1 MGAVQKLATVVIIG
15 MVGFATL
22 LIIYLA
28 DEPNRHASSAATQ
41 QELAIERGTELYIT
55 YCLQCHA
62 PDGLGLE
69 GPEGDARIGARLNTE
84 ENQSSDPVVSQQR
97 AEFIRY
103 RIVNGVPPDPN
114 AEKLMPAFGQELN
127 GEQIDDL
134 VYTVQNVDWDYVYN
148 QSVLETG
155 QTVAEQTC
163 LATPESEDPVC
174 ANVEEAPPLYP
185 TAPPQETPEAAQQ
198 QAQQPEGGQA
208 GATLEAVDTAWS
220 TNELTVQPGA
230 TIQVTNTGLLQ
241 HDFTVDELGIAEDLP
256 NGEPVTIT
264 IPADAQPGQYV
275 FYCSVPGHREQGMEG
290 TLTIE
295 G

>member
-15 MVGFATL
+15 LVGFATL

-28 DEPNRHASSAATQ
+28 DEPNRHAQAQNQ
-41 QELAIERGTELYIT
+41 QEELAIERGTELYIT
-55 YCLQCHA
+55 YCLQCHG
-62 PDGLGLE
+62 PDGLGRE
-69 GPEGDARIGARLNTE
+69 GPEGQARIGARLNTD
-84 ENQSSDPVVSQQR
+84 ENQSTDPVTRQQR

-127 GEQIDDL
+127 SEQIDDL
-134 VYTVQNVDWDYVYN
+134 VFMIQNGDWDYVYN
-148 QSVLETG
+148 ESVLLTG
-155 QTVAEQTC
+155 ETVAQQRC
-163 LATPESEDPVC
+163 AATPTPDDPIC
-174 ANVEEAPPLYP
+174 ENIEEAPPVYP
-185 TAPPQETPEAAQQ
+185 TAPARETPEAAQEQ
-198 QAQQPEGGQA
+198 PAQAESG

-220 TNELTVQPGA
+220 TNELTVRPGD
-230 TIQVTNTGLLQ
+230 TITVTNTGVLQ
-241 HDFTVDELGIAEDLP
+241 HDFTVDELGISQDLP

-264 IPADAQPGQYV
+264 IPADAQPGQFIY
-275 FYCSVPGHREQGMEG
+275 YCSVPGHREQGMEG

>member
-15 MVGFATL
+15 LVGFATL

-28 DEPNRHASSAATQ
+28 DEPNRHTSTETTQ
-41 QELAIERGTELYIT
+41 QELAIERGTELFIT
-55 YCLQCHA
+55 YCLQCHG
-62 PDGLGLE
+62 PDGLGYT
-69 GPEGDARIGARLNTE
+69 GPEGQARIGAPINTE
-84 ENQSSDPVVSQQR
+84 DNQSNDPVISQQR

-103 RIVNGVPPDPN
+103 RIINGVPPDPN
-114 AEKLMPAFGQELN
+114 AEKIMLAFGPELN

-134 VYTVQNVDWDYVYN
+134 VFMVQNADWDYVYN

-155 QTVAEQTC
+155 QLVAEQTC
-163 LATPESEDPVC
+163 LENPEDPVC
-174 ANVEEAPPLYP
+174 ANIDEAPAIYP
-185 TAPPQETPEAAQQ
+185 TAPSQEPPEAE
-198 QAQQPEGGQA
+198 QQPAQAEGG

-220 TNELTVQPGA
+220 TNELTVRPGD
-230 TIQVTNTGLLQ
+230 TITVTNTGVGT
-241 HDFTVDELGIAEDLP
+241 HDFTVDELGITQDLP

-264 IPADAQPGQYV
+264 IPADAQPGEFA

-290 TLTIE
+290 TLIIE